1 MSTELITLTQ
11 REIMLGSI
19 AGLQRQ
25 LECLQKSN
33 NGRET
38 NSHYESRYNSVGPGG
53 LWSNHIEGAL
63 GEFAVA
69 KYLGLYPGAIT
80 GQSETDVGEHFEV
93 RTRPKTH
100 YELFIKKSDKKDKY
114 YILVQGSFGDY
125 TIRGWISAF
134 EVFRHPEW
142 FHNNNGKTSSN
153 YWVPHKNLY
162 PISTLPRTAPCPK
175 KIISLPNS
183 SKNTKIIRWDSL
195 GTS

>member
-1 MSTELITLTQ
+1 MSTELVTLTQ

-25 LECLQKSN
+25 LECLQQSK

-38 NSHYESRYNSVGPGG
+38 NSEYESRYNAVGPGG
-53 LWSNHIEGAL
+53 LWNNHIEGAL

-80 GQSETDVGEHFEV
+80 GQSETDVGEHYEI
-93 RTRPKTH
+93 RTRPQE
-100 YELFIKKSDKKDKY
+100 YQELFIKKSDKRDKY

-125 TIRGWISAF
+125 TIRGWISAYETF
-134 EVFRHPEW
+134 EHPEW

-153 YWVPHKNLY
+153 YWVPHKNLF
-162 PISTLPRTAPCPK
+162 PIETLPRTAPCPK

-183 SKNTKIIRWDSL
+183 SKSTKIIQWDSL
-195 GTS
+195 KTS